1 MVWKWLGAMNTFSV
15 HCRSIGTC
23 VTAPLRATSSLD
35 RLGLGSIVFGRSR
48 KTTIGAKTASRVG
61 AC

>member
-1 MVWKWLGAMNTFSV
+1 MNTFSV

-48 KTTIGAKTASRVG
+48 KTMIGAKTASRVG